1 MPQPALTT
9 RARAAWERLAGLPVV
24 FAPVLRPAVSPRS
37 RLCPPGWVGLVVIAD
52 AAIATAPDA
61 DTAQIMRQALGRVP
75 AASLTDLAVLNSE
88 LVITDVLGPATLAY
102 LDSKNFRPSP
112 GRSSTDI
119 LDVSDPALVPLLFDT
134 DARDLGE
141 SGIVEITS
149 PAFVIR
155 EQDRIV
161 AAAGYRDWPGQ
172 VAHMSVLTAVHARGR
187 GLGRVAASAAVAHA
201 LRENKLA
208 QWRARPQA
216 SRQIARRLGFQE
228 LGSQVSLRLASDTPS
243 ERQEPHSAG
252 PASAT
257 GADDG

>member
-1 MPQPALTT
+1 MPQPALTAQ
-9 RARAAWERLAGLPVV
+9 ARAVWERLAGLPVV
-24 FAPVLRPAVSPRS
+24 FASVLRPAVSPQS

-52 AAIATAPDA
+52 AAIATVPDA
-61 DTAQIMRQALGRVP
+61 DTAQIMQQALSRVP

-102 LDSKNFRPSP
+102 LDSMDFRPPP
-112 GRSSTDI
+112 GPASTEI
-119 LDVSDPALVPLLFDT
+119 LDVSDPALAPLLSDT
-134 DARDLGE
+134 DARDLDE

-243 ERQEPHSAG
+243 ERQEPDSPR

-257 GADDG
+257 GADDD